1 MFFGLH
7 APCSPADA
15 DDTPVSSSPGVVRG
29 LEVKTGSSEFEA
41 RAGLREQGAAVFSDI
56 GASCP
61 SCRDN
66 SVCLDKLHLDGVFIA
81 RDA

>member
-1 MFFGLH
+1 M
-7 APCSPADA
+7 
-15 DDTPVSSSPGVVRG
+15 SSSPGGARG

-41 RAGLREQGAAVFSDI
+41 RVGLREQGAAMFSDI
-56 GASCP
+56 GAPCP

-66 SVCLDKLHLDGVFIA
+66 SVCLDELHLDGVFIA